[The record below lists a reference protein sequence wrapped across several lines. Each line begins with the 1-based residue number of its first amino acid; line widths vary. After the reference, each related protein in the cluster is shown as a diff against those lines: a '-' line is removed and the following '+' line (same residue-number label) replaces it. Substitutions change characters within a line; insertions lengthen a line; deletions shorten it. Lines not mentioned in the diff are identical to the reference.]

1 MYGDD
6 EDLWHLYN
14 VNNLVTGNYLTFQ
27 FRVKLS
33 FLWKTFQSESI
44 FKLKN
49 EKTLLFW
56 KKKKKK
62 LQQNLNECKN
72 FLKNPSKLSNNW
84 LMMGNNFTNI

>member
-56 KKKKKK
+56 KKKKKASEK
-62 LQQNLNECKN
+62 FKWV
-72 FLKNPSKLSNNW
+72 SKLFKKS
-84 LMMGNNFTNI
+84 LKTE

>member
-33 FLWKTFQSESI
+33 FLWKTFQFESI

-72 FLKNPSKLSNNW
+72 ILKNPSKLSNTW
-84 LMMGNNFTNI
+84 LMMGNNLTNI

>member
-33 FLWKTFQSESI
+33 FLWKTFQFESI
-44 FKLKN
+44 FKLK
-49 EKTLLFW
+49 KWKDAIIL
-56 KKKKKK
+56 KKKKKS
-62 LQQNLNECKN
+62 
-72 FLKNPSKLSNNW
+72 LK
-84 LMMGNNFTNI
+84 TE